1 MKKLTVRD
9 LEVSRKK
16 VFVRVDFNVPLD
28 TNQHITDDT
37 RIRAALPT
45 IRYLVERDAIPILA
59 SHLGRPKGV
68 SSKESLQPVANR
80 LAELLGKPVRFAT
93 DCVGTEAELAV
104 AQAVPGDV
112 VLLEN
117 LRFHPE
123 EEKNDPEFSKKLA
136 GLADLYVNDAFGTA
150 HRAHASTEGAAKLF
164 DTPVAGFLMEE
175 EIDYLS
181 RVLEN
186 PERPLI
192 ALLGGA
198 KISDK
203 LGVIANLLPKVDRM
217 LLGGGLVFTF
227 FKAMG
232 FAIGKS
238 VFEEDKLDYARS
250 FQGNQKISL
259 PLDIVIA
266 DRKDALAQSKVADAA
281 SIPADW
287 LGLDLGPRTID
298 NYKNIVRNAK
308 TIVWAGPMGVF
319 EIDKFA
325 SGTRE
330 IGKAVAEATKTG
342 AVSVVG
348 GGDTVAAITR
358 FSLTA
363 QVSHVS
369 TGGGASLEFLE
380 GKELPGV
387 KVLKDRGKMVR

>member
-1 MKKLTVRD
+1 VKKLTIRD
-9 LEVSRKK
+9 LEVALKK

-28 TNQHITDDT
+28 DQQNITDDT
-37 RIRAALPT
+37 RIRSAIPT
-45 IRYLVERDAIPILA
+45 IRYLIDKKAVTILA

-68 SSKESLQPVANR
+68 SLHESLKPVAER
-80 LAELLGKPVRFAT
+80 LGKLLGKEVTFVPE
-93 DCVGTEAELAV
+93 CIGTEVEAMV
-104 AQAVPGDV
+104 GRAQPSDV
-112 VLLEN
+112 LLLEN

-136 GLADLYVNDAFGTA
+136 RLADLYVNDAFGTA
-150 HRAHASTEGAAKLF
+150 HRAHASTEGMAKFF
-164 DTPVAGFLMEE
+164 DQPVAGFLMEK
-175 EIDYLS
+175 EIEYLS
-181 RVLEN
+181 RVVEK
-186 PERPLI
+186 PERPFI
-192 ALLGGA
+192 AILGGA
-198 KISDK
+198 KVSDK

-217 LLGGGLVFTF
+217 LLGGGLIFTI
-227 FKAMG
+227 FKAIG
-232 FAIGKS
+232 YPIGKS
-238 VFEEDKLDYARS
+238 ICEEDKLDYGRS
-250 FQGNQKISL
+250 ITGDKKILL
-259 PLDIVIA
+259 PDDILAA
-266 DRKDALAQSKVADAA
+266 DRKEANARTEVVAAN

-298 NYKNIVRNAK
+298 NYKNIIRNAK

-363 QVSHVS
+363 QISHVS

-380 GKELPGV
+380 GRDLPGI
-387 KVLKDRGKMVR
+387 KVLKDKQ